1 MFITSVL
8 LQAVGLFLLTVAYG
22 KYANDGVGSFVS
34 GRMFEATSEI
44 FYILMLI
51 LLGKGYTVTRA
62 RLRSRSVVKVTV
74 FMSLYCVTYIALF
87 THLFIT
93 LLLLRGRRLVTTVF
107 RSGESSLCLRISSWL
122 RIAGFAISGLDDFCL
137 WIGFHAEALPRK
149 KWVLSTIFLLFI
161 AVVHIEPHLSPGIHE
176 YIIIF
181 FTARFSGSSQ
191 DRVYV

>member
-1 MFITSVL
+1 
-8 LQAVGLFLLTVAYG
+8 
-22 KYANDGVGSFVS
+22 
-34 GRMFEATSEI
+34 MFEATSEI

-161 AVVHIEPHLSPGIHE
+161 ALDFQVRLRTESM
-176 YIIIF
+176 
-181 FTARFSGSSQ
+181 FSI
-191 DRVYV
+191 